1 VRKCGC
7 MDVGP
12 ASGFGATDPEPVK
25 MRPRSN
31 DMLFDGLARRLDE
44 AQVADETDPG
54 RDLRQTAEFLPMTMA
69 GLQLSTPRSACA
81 EPLRRLR

>member
-1 VRKCGC
+1 
-7 MDVGP
+7 MH
-12 ASGFGATDPEPVK
+12 
-25 MRPRSN
+25 PRSN